1 MVVLPSIKIVH
12 RCVKLQAKIVHRIT
26 FTLLYVPVCTG
37 VHAVVGQCPPPVW
50 TPHLCGACWK
60 KAYLPRGDSSLVGS
74 EGFAGDLWQSPTVR
88 TLYSLSLNECRVN
101 FNLLDPE

>member
-37 VHAVVGQCPPPVW
+37 VHAVVGQCPPQ
-50 TPHLCGACWK
+50 CGHPT
-60 KAYLPRGDSSLVGS
+60 YVVLVGRKHTYPVVTAAWLAVR
-74 EGFAGDLWQSPTVR
+74 GFAGGLWQSPTVR
-88 TLYSLSLNECRVN
+88 TLYWLSLNECRVN

>member
-37 VHAVVGQCPPPVW
+37 VHAVVGQCPPQ
-50 TPHLCGACWK
+50 CGHPT
-60 KAYLPRGDSSLVGS
+60 YVVLVGRKRTYPVVTAAWLAVRALLVTSGRAPLS
-74 EGFAGDLWQSPTVR
+74 E
-88 TLYSLSLNECRVN
+88 LSTRSH
-101 FNLLDPE
+101 